1 MMSSLTYQDLLLK
14 NYLDKLKNLKKLN
27 FKKIYE

>member
-1 MMSSLTYQDLLLK
+1 MMSSLTYQVFLLK
-14 NYLDKLKNLKKLN
+14 KYLDKLKNLKKLN